1 MSTEIN
7 IVTNLNQD
15 LNDVLKLID
24 SLKSQ
29 LIKMVDEMQNNENLT
44 DESLEQYGLKVEN
57 ISIQLSALS
66 QIVLTT
72 NIISDSLRDVKNNET
87 ARMMKLYR

>member
-1 MSTEIN
+1 MSTDIN
-7 IVTNLNQD
+7 TTTNLNQD

-29 LIKMVDEMQNNENLT
+29 LRKMVNEMQNNENLT